1 MAAWMTTPVEELWKR
16 LAVLGRCMLVT
27 DGGEGMHAR
36 PMTPMIDQDLHV
48 VRFIADRRDHK
59 DEEISASPDVCL
71 AFADPAANVF
81 VSVTGEARIE
91 QRRDIIMRHWVDGA
105 DDWFKDGA
113 SDENAILIEVRPRLG
128 QYWVGPSKVSKI
140 IEFVRAKAIG
150 ERPALGES
158 KTVRM

>member
-1 MAAWMTTPVEELWKR
+1 MTNTVEEIWKR
-16 LAVLGRCMLVT
+16 MAEIGSCMLVT
-27 DGGEGMHAR
+27 DGGEGLHAR
-36 PMTPMIDQDLHV
+36 PMTPMIDQDIHV

-71 AFADPAANVF
+71 AVADPVVNVF

-91 QRRDIIMRHWVDGA
+91 QRRDVIRSHRVDGA
-105 DDWFKDGA
+105 YYWFRDGT
-113 SDENAILIEVRPRLG
+113 SEENAILIEVRPRLG

-150 ERPALGES
+150 EHPALGEN